1 MAGSTVT
8 GLRKPSNRVT
18 IEVGAE
24 YFNVGSNAT
33 AAKMK
38 PGVGVEADGA
48 GCVKEFDGTG
58 IVIGI
63 LGYEDSQ
70 PGDYKPATR
79 DTAYAAGVRVP
90 VIPPTA
96 TYGKAV
102 RCRLAASQTIVR
114 GQILMWTTDGLLTAA
129 TAGTHDVAATAA
141 EDISTGAGDAG
152 TAIWVFLR

>member
-1 MAGSTVT
+1 MAGSTVS

-18 IEVGAE
+18 QEVGVE
-24 YFNVGSNAT
+24 YFMVGSNAT

-38 PGVGVEADGA
+38 PGVAVEADGA
-48 GCVKEFDGTG
+48 GCCKEFDGTG
-58 IVIGI
+58 LVIGI
-63 LGYEDSQ
+63 LGYEDAQ
-70 PGDYKPATR
+70 TGDNKPATR

-90 VIPPTA
+90 VIPPT
-96 TYGKAV
+96 GSLGIAV

-114 GQILMWTTDGLLTAA
+114 GQQLMWTSDGLLTAA
-129 TAGTHDVAATAA
+129 TVGTHDVSAVAA